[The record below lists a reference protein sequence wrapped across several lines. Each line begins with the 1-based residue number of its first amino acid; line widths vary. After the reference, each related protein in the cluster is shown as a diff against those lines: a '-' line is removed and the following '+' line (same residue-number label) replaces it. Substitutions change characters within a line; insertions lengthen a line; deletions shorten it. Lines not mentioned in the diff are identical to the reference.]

1 MIIATQLRAA
11 RSLLTWDQKDLAEA
25 SGVSLPTIKRMEASD
40 GEVRGTASNVWKVQR
55 ALEGAGIIFIDENGG
70 GPGVRL
76 RKPGI
81 RLRKKVGR

>member
-11 RSLLTWDQKDLAEA
+11 RSLLTWGQKDLAEA

-55 ALEGAGIIFIDENGG
+55 ALEDAGIIFIDENGG

-76 RKPGI
+76 RK
-81 RLRKKVGR
+81 KVGR